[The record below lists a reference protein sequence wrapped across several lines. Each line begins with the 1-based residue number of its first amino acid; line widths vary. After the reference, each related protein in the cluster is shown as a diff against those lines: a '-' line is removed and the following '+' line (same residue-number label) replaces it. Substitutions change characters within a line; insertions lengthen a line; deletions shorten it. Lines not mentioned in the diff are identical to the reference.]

1 MNFAASNLSVKMA
14 SSSPSS
20 FGVKLGSYPKDVLM
34 LNAQRAAQAKMMEID
49 SNITKLK
56 REFQRNGID
65 EADFREKV
73 DQQIAKKQKVV
84 EDLQKRMAGGL
95 AIKIFCETLTC

>member
-1 MNFAASNLSVKMA
+1 M
-14 SSSPSS
+14 SS

-56 REFQRNGID
+56 RKFQRNGID
-65 EADFREKV
+65 EADFREKG

-84 EDLQKRMAGGL
+84 EDLQKRMARGVSDQDIL
-95 AIKIFCETLTC
+95 

>member
-1 MNFAASNLSVKMA
+1 MRRLAVA
-14 SSSPSS
+14 SS

-34 LNAQRAAQAKMMEID
+34 INAQRAAQAKMMEID

-73 DQQIAKKQKVV
+73 DQQIAKSRRWPRIYRSGWQGVS
-84 EDLQKRMAGGL
+84 DQDIL
-95 AIKIFCETLTC
+95 